1 MKKIAALLGAL
12 AVIFGALGAHMLR
25 NLLDTNAMESF
36 KTATMYQLFHAIALL
51 TLPNDSKF
59 IWTARCWVAGILLFS
74 GSIYLLVLDEHM
86 GMNLSIIGPV
96 TPLGGLFLITGWFVL
111 WFAFPN
117 KTSNYDKF

>member
-12 AVIFGALGAHMLR
+12 YVIFGTLGATVLR

-74 GSIYLLVLDEHM
+74 GSIYLLVLDELM
-86 GMNLSIIGPV
+86 GMNLYYWSV